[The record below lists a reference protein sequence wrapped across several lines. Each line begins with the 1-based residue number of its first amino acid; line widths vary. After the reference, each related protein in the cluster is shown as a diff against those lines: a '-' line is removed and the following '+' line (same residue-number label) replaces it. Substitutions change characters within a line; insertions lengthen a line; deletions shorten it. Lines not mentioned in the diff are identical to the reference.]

1 MHAFHDGRFDGIFP
15 EFAASDVRVEML
27 AMELVAVEPRRVSDF
42 EAVNDGLVV
51 LEREPAAAN
60 GFRAFEIRK
69 VTFWSHVFTRWVHRV
84 GGRRGV
90 TGDLGSC
97 RICRGFLP

>member
-1 MHAFHDGRFDGIFP
+1 MHAFHDGRFDGILP

-27 AMELVAVEPRRVSDF
+27 AKELVAVEPRRVSDF

-60 GFRAFEIRK
+60 GFRAFEMPVGRTARTMPAA
-69 VTFWSHVFTRWVHRV
+69 VVAMPGRWVW
-84 GGRRGV
+84 
-90 TGDLGSC
+90 
-97 RICRGFLP
+97 P